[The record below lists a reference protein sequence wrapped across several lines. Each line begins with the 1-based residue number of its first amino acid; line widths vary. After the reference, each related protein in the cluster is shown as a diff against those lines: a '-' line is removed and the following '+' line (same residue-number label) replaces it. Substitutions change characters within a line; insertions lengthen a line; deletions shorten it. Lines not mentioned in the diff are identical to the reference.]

1 MALHVGA
8 DRRRRRASCA
18 VVVLSTLLVSV
29 AAAAATEI
37 IVQGSKRVDAE
48 AIRSHFRPAPAGALD
63 AAALDEGLKELYATG
78 AFEDV
83 RISRSGTRVIV
94 TVVEAPLIDRIGFEG
109 NKKLKDEDL
118 TKAMSLRSRSALTRA
133 AVQAD
138 VANLNELYRRTGRYG
153 ATIKPKTIRR
163 GEGRVDLVFE
173 IDEGAKTGI
182 KQIAFVGNGAFGSER
197 LKSIIASSESGWF
210 GFLKTSDVYD
220 PARVDSDSELL
231 RRFYTKNGF
240 ADAQVSAAGRYD
252 ESRRG
257 VVLTFTLDEGQRYRI
272 GAISIASESK
282 LDTAPFRPLIEVG
295 SGDTYNR
302 ETIDRSVD
310 ALAIALGRA
319 GHPFLSVRPKLT
331 RNPGAGTVDLA
342 FVLEERSR
350 QYVERI
356 VVHGNGATREEV
368 IRRELDLGEGD
379 AFNRALVERAER
391 RLKALGLF
399 KTVRIAGEPGSA
411 PDRVVLRVE
420 IEEEKTGD
428 FNIAGGYS
436 SADGLLA
443 EVGVSEK
450 SFLGRGQYIKVAA
463 TAGQYVRGA
472 TLGVVEPYFLGSRA
486 ALGADLSFRE
496 TLTSTNQSYG
506 SSSYG
511 AAVRVLAPVTDTLGT
526 EMRYSLTR
534 KTFSLAPSLMDCAP
548 TNPPPGCFANGEA
561 SAAVKQ
567 AVLDGP
573 AWTSAAGTTVAYRAL
588 DNPRNPHD
596 GLRADLSQDVAGLGG
611 GMKFLRSTMDGRYYK
626 SFGDEVV
633 GMARFQGGTVS
644 PYGGQALP
652 LAASFFGG
660 PQLVRGF
667 APNGFGPR
675 DITPGTTMDSIGG
688 SMYWA
693 STMQL
698 MAPVPGLPTGSAL
711 KVGVF
716 ADAGSLWGYRGATS
730 FPNLSQSFNPSD
742 SRKIR
747 SSIGASMVWD
757 SPFGPLRVDYA
768 IPTSKAS
775 TDITR
780 RLSFGAGLF

>member
-1 MALHVGA
+1 LLALIA
-8 DRRRRRASCA
+8 TAP
-18 VVVLSTLLVSV
+18 LS
-29 AAAAATEI
+29 AATEI
-37 IVQGSKRVDAE
+37 VVKGNKKVDAE
-48 AIRSHFRPAPAGALD
+48 AIRSHLRLPAGATLD
-63 AAALDEGLKELYATG
+63 AAALDAALKELYATG

-83 RISRSGTRVIV
+83 RIVRSGPRVIV
-94 TVVEAPLIDRIGFEG
+94 TVVEAPVIERLQFEG

-118 TKAMSLRSRSALTRA
+118 AKAVRLKARSALTRP

-138 VANLNELYRRTGRYG
+138 VASLSELYRRTGRYE
-153 ATIKPKTIRR
+153 ATITPKTIAR

-173 IDEGAKTGI
+173 IDEGAKTGVKRI
-182 KQIAFVGNGAFGSER
+182 VFVGNRAFAAER
-197 LKSIIASSESGWF
+197 LKSIISTTESGWF

-220 PARVDSDSELL
+220 AARVDADSEQL

-240 ADAQVSAAGRYD
+240 ADVQVSAVGSFDAAQH
-252 ESRRG
+252 G
-257 VVLTFTLDEGQRYRI
+257 VVLTFTLDEGERYRV
-272 GAISIASESK
+272 GAVTIASGISGI
-282 LDTAPFRPLIEVG
+282 DTAALRPLIEIG
-295 SGDTYNR
+295 SGDTFNR

-319 GHPFLSVRPKLT
+319 GRPFVSVRSRLE
-331 RNPGAGTVDLA
+331 RNPAARTVDLVFA
-342 FVLEERSR
+342 LEERSR
-350 QYVERI
+350 QYIERI
-356 VVHGNGATREEV
+356 VVRGNGATREEV
-368 IRRELDLGEGD
+368 IRREFDLGEGD

-399 KTVRIAGEPGSA
+399 KSVRIASEPGSA
-411 PDRVVLRVE
+411 PDRLVLRVE
-420 IEEEKTGD
+420 VEEQKTGD
-428 FNIAGGYS
+428 FGITGGYS
-436 SADGLLA
+436 TADGLLG
-443 EVGVSEK
+443 EVSVSEQN
-450 SFLGRGQYIKVAA
+450 FLGRGQYIKVAA
-463 TAGQYVRGA
+463 TAGQYLRGG
-472 TLGVVEPYFLGSRA
+472 TLSVIEPHLLGSRA

-496 TLTSTNQSYG
+496 TLTNANQSYG

-511 AAVRVLAPVTDTLGT
+511 AAVKVLAPVTDTLAT
-526 EMRYSLTR
+526 EARYSLTR
-534 KTFSLAPSLMDCAP
+534 RTFSLAPNLMDCAP
-548 TNPPPGCFANGEA
+548 ANPPPGCFANGEA

-573 AWTSAAGTTVAYRAL
+573 TWTSAAGTTVAYRAL

-596 GLRADLSQDVAGLGG
+596 GLRADLSQDLAGLGG
-611 GMKFLRSTMDGRYYK
+611 GARFLRSTMDARYYK

-633 GMARFQGGTVS
+633 GMTRMQGGVVS
-644 PYGGQALP
+644 PYGGQPLP

-675 DITPGTTMDSIGG
+675 DLTPGTTMDSIGG

-711 KVGVF
+711 RVGVF

-730 FPNLSQSFNPSD
+730 FPNMSQSFNPSD
-742 SRKIR
+742 QRKIR
-747 SSIGASMVWD
+747 SSVGASMVWD

-775 TDITR
+775 TDVTR
-780 RLSFGAGLF
+780 RWSFGAGLF